1 MKLVLHLTSASIF
14 IWELKR
20 RYHYHISYDL
30 IIICII
36 IPLNELFNPPLALCI
51 TLTYN
56 AICIFYLKLNTQSLF
71 LHGLWNILLRHL
83 LGKYVNDY
91 DAQFERN
98 VMVSALSE
106 LKYTLISLVVLT
118 TVKIILSKQKFE
130 FERFTR

>member
-14 IWELKR
+14 IWELER
-20 RYHYHISYDL
+20 RYYYHVTFDL

-36 IPLNELFNPPLALCI
+36 IPFNELFNPPLPLCI
-51 TLTYN
+51 TLKYN

-71 LHGLWNILLRHL
+71 LHGLWDILQGHL
-83 LGKYVNDY
+83 LGKDVNDY

-106 LKYTLISLVVLT
+106 LKHTLIS
-118 TVKIILSKQKFE
+118 
-130 FERFTR
+130 